1 MKIKQ
6 ILILAIIAILPL
18 GAMADVGP
26 AGFSGS
32 GDPVVADNPPPYATV
47 EITNNDRQH
56 IASTAY
62 VKGAYNDTIAAMN
75 AIGSAVDELA
85 DRPSTQLIDSNGQ
98 TISSANVRGAMAD
111 FSSGGNG
118 ENNNIVTYGGLKETL
133 RYTRVPLYTTWG
145 ADNTSSDVGLLLPET
160 HFEQ

>member
-1 MKIKQ
+1 MKKVLSITFM
-6 ILILAIIAILPL
+6 LLLPF

-26 AGFSGS
+26 AEFTGNGA
-32 GDPVVADNPPPYATV
+32 PVIADNIPPYATV
-47 EITNNDRQH
+47 EITNDDMAH

-98 TISSANVRGAMAD
+98 TINSANVRGVMAD
-111 FSSGGNG
+111 FSSRGNG

-145 ADNTSSDVGLLLPET
+145 ADNISSDVGLLLPET